1 MQKTFIDADTL
12 LLDSFRLAAK
22 IHEDGFQP
30 DFLIGIWRGGSAV
43 GIAVQEGLE
52 YFGVDM
58 DHFAIRTSYE
68 GPGSYSDRLEG
79 KRRTRVHGLD
89 YVLRMVEQQHSMLIV
104 DDVYSTGRS
113 VDAVRKKLA
122 RKARCNC
129 PHDIRVA
136 TLWYRPSPKT
146 KRTPDYFLHET
157 RDWLVLPY
165 ELDGLSDEELRQYKP
180 VAADVIDD
188 CRAQMARTRASKS

>member
-22 IHEDGFQP
+22 IYEDGFRP
-30 DFLIGIWRGGSAV
+30 DLLVGIWRGGSAV
-43 GIAVQEGLE
+43 GIAVQEALE
-52 YFGVDM
+52 YFGIDM

-68 GPGSYSDRLEG
+68 GPRSYSDRLEG

-89 YVLRMVEQQHSMLIV
+89 YVLRVVEQHHSMLIV
-104 DDVYSTGRS
+104 DDVYSTGNS

-122 RKARCNC
+122 RKGRYNC

-146 KRTPDYFLHET
+146 KRTPDYCLHET
-157 RDWLVLPY
+157 EDWLVLPY
-165 ELDGLSDEELRQYKP
+165 ELDGLTDDELRLHKP
-180 VAADVIDD
+180 VAADVVDEY
-188 CRAQMARTRASKS
+188 RRTASPARPSKR